1 MAKDLLKEAI
11 ADAKAVREVALQ
23 NAKMALEEAFDSKI
37 KNMLSARLAEELEED
52 FELEEMY
59 EEDSMNME
67 GGFNP
72 EVTSKL
78 VNAITSILDGYYDD
92 IEAGES
98 VVFNDVI
105 QDFEIDEEGLS
116 SITNTEFEI
125 FQDDEFGTDLVRKNP
140 SGGLDFKVIAKVST
154 NMMEENLDLDEEI
167 DLDELMAELEM
178 NEADEDEEMEEGLK
192 DLVGKA
198 GKAVVKLGNRDAVK
212 FLKDVKAKGML
223 DDFKKAVENGTA
235 PNKPEFKALFGSGMS
250 NGEKM
255 AAISIAAELEFGK
268 NIGGKSSGIAF
279 ESTNEDFD
287 IDALISEIEA
297 ELEEGKM
304 KDSDKEEVEEAKKRA
319 KQAEEELE
327 EALATVS
334 SLRES
339 ISEMN
344 LLNSKLLYC
353 NKLFRANSLTEAQK
367 VKVIDALDMANT
379 ASEAKLVYS
388 TLQESFKFTGVEKK
402 SIQEGLA
409 RASKPAGVAPKKVI
423 TESVDDTV
431 NRFQKLANIQ
441 F

>member
-59 EEDSMNME
+59 EEDEVEESYDKNEDDKME
-67 GGFNP
+67 
-72 EVTSKL
+72 E
-78 VNAITSILDGYYDD
+78 
-92 IEAGES
+92 
-98 VVFNDVI
+98 
-105 QDFEIDEEGLS
+105 
-116 SITNTEFEI
+116 EFELEEAE
-125 FQDDEFGTDLVRKNP
+125 DE
-140 SGGLDFKVIAKVST
+140 
-154 NMMEENLDLDEEI
+154 DLDEEI

-268 NIGGKSSGIAF
+268 NVGGKSSGIAF

>member
-59 EEDSMNME
+59 EEDEVEESYDKNEDDKME
-67 GGFNP
+67 
-72 EVTSKL
+72 E
-78 VNAITSILDGYYDD
+78 
-92 IEAGES
+92 
-98 VVFNDVI
+98 
-105 QDFEIDEEGLS
+105 
-116 SITNTEFEI
+116 EFELEEAE
-125 FQDDEFGTDLVRKNP
+125 DE
-140 SGGLDFKVIAKVST
+140 
-154 NMMEENLDLDEEI
+154 DLDEEI

-178 NEADEDEEMEEGLK
+178 SEAYDDDEMEEGLK

-198 GKAVVKLGNRDAVK
+198 GKAVVKLGNRDAAK
-212 FLKDVKAKGML
+212 FLKDIKAKGML
-223 DDFKKAVENGTA
+223 GDFKKAVENGTA
-235 PNKPEFKALFGSGMS
+235 PNKPEFKALFGSGMT
-250 NGEKM
+250 NAEKM

-297 ELEEGKM
+297 ELEEGKNS
-304 KDSDKEEVEEAKKRA
+304 KDEDKALEEARRRA
-319 KQAEEELE
+319 KNAEKEKEAKEKELD

-379 ASEAKLVYS
+379 ASEAKLVYN
-388 TLQESFKFTGVEKK
+388 TLQESFKFTGIEKK

-431 NRFQKLANIQ
+431 GRFQKLANIQ